1 RIAGSDFPKGT
12 LRSPQDQGKP
22 VMGGGPVHGGK
33 VHFSQPIV
41 KLLEPVPTQQ
51 SNGRNIQGA
60 GKDQAHGDGTA
71 VLSVKV
77 LGVVPV
83 DHGGYIGHKAI
94 GQDQPLIQKRGKE
107 HGFEDASG
115 ASVFGDDVH
124 VLGMGFSGR
133 GIAHI
138 AQNLSAFDLQDQNG

>member
-1 RIAGSDFPKGT
+1 LLPKFLLPFLEITGIRIFIVPVGTRSGYKMVEGGGHSRIAGSDFPKGT

-60 GKDQAHGDGTA
+60 GKGQAHGDGTA

-83 DHGGYIGHKAI
+83 
-94 GQDQPLIQKRGKE
+94 
-107 HGFEDASG
+107 
-115 ASVFGDDVH
+115 
-124 VLGMGFSGR
+124 
-133 GIAHI
+133 
-138 AQNLSAFDLQDQNG
+138 